1 MEENPVILNVVD
13 QILEHCSPHKI
24 VLFNKKHDLFDN
36 LTSFKLCVVVPDDID
51 TNELEC
57 TLYLELECENPFD
70 VLLYK
75 ESEWHNL
82 IVDETSFAGKI
93 LKTGVTLYEI

>member
-1 MEENPVILNVVD
+1 MEDNPVILNLVD
-13 QILEHCSPHKI
+13 QILEHCCPHKI
-24 VLFNKKHDLFDN
+24 VLFNKKYDLFDN

-57 TLYLELECENPFD
+57 TLYLELECEDPFD
-70 VLLYK
+70 VLLYN
-75 ESEWHNL
+75 ESEWHRL
-82 IVDETSFAGKI
+82 IVDDTSFAGKI